1 MIMMSTIVKANMAGT
16 VWKIVVS
23 EGEQVEAGQDVVILE
38 SMKMEIPIV
47 AETSGTVKKIFVQEG
62 DFINLDDDIIEIE

>member
-1 MIMMSTIVKANMAGT
+1 MSTIVKANMAGT